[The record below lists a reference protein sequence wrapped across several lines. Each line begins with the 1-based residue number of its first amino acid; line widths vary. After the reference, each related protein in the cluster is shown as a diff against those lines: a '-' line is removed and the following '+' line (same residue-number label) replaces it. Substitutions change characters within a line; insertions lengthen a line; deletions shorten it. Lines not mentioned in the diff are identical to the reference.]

1 MNEQNMKIL
10 ADYLVELTECMVM
23 LRQLVGT
30 RFLAPAV
37 IKSAELGKEV
47 AVIANHAHII
57 AAQSTGDRKYLAE
70 IVQDKATEIQ
80 ELRWSMEEN
89 TTEKP
94 VQRVFTISPD

>member
-1 MNEQNMKIL
+1 MNELNMKIL
-10 ADYLVELTECMVM
+10 ADYLVELTETLTL
-23 LRQLVGT
+23 LRQSVGT
-30 RFLAPAV
+30 RFLAPV
-37 IKSAELGKEV
+37 IAKSAELGREV

-89 TTEKP
+89 LTDKP
-94 VQRVFTISPD
+94 TQRVFNIST